1 MQFFRMRLILALVLG
16 ITLVSVASTYFEV
29 LAHKHVLRQELERR
43 TAWQSKNLQSE
54 IEKSLA
60 GGQTAE
66 ITAEAARLRS
76 QSEALG
82 LAVYDVQGGLVTE
95 AGPAGVFSA
104 LPREPLDRAIKQ
116 GADSS
121 VFGHQDN
128 RQWLEE
134 AVPLHVDGRMAGALV
149 ILEDADSIRAEGA
162 AVWHQSFWRIVAFVL
177 LIVCITLLMVR
188 WFLMRPMIRVAE
200 RLRRLRMGQP
210 DDHADKSLAELSLFT
225 PLAREVETMAES
237 LLEARAAAETEARLR
252 DAGEHQWTA
261 ERLAVHIRER
271 FGPSRIFLMSNREPY
286 MHVLQ
291 GRETVC
297 MVPPS
302 GLVTAIEP
310 VLRACDGVWVAHGS
324 GSEDAQHVDKF
335 DRLRV
340 PPDDPRYTLRR
351 VWLSSE
357 EEAGYYDGF
366 ANEGL
371 WPLCHIAHTRPI
383 FRASDWEWYQRV
395 NEKFAAALL
404 EEMESSANPIVF
416 VQDYHFALVP
426 RLIKAARPDARVA
439 IFWHI
444 PWPNPEAFGIC
455 PWQAEL
461 LDGLLGADLL
471 GFHIPLHCNN
481 FLSTVDRVLESR
493 TDREHMTARR
503 DGHTSTVRPYP
514 VSVALDGARLGRK
527 MPRPTHKELLKE
539 FGLSCETLIIGV
551 DRMDYTKGIVE
562 RLMAVEKLLEEHPWY
577 LERLT
582 MVQIAAPSRS
592 RIPSYVNLRRQVEQ
606 TVERINQRFQTIS
619 WKPILLIE
627 RQCSHA
633 EVDLWYRAAEVCLV
647 TSLHDGMN
655 LVAKEYVAARD
666 DEDGVLVLSKFTG
679 AATELLDA
687 LVVNPYDIE
696 GVAEAIHQGLE
707 MDRNERRERMQR
719 MRHHV
724 MDHNVYR
731 WAASILGDLR
741 DLRMETPGAAADQG
755 RAQPASVAQLEIV
768 HRKLA

>member
-1 MQFFRMRLILALVLG
+1 MRLILALVVG
-16 ITLVSVASTYFEV
+16 ITLVSVASTYIEV
-29 LAHKHVLRQELERR
+29 LTHNHAMREELKRR
-43 TAWQSKNLQSE
+43 TAWQCKSLQSE
-54 IEKSLA
+54 MEKSMA
-60 GGQTAE
+60 GGQAVE
-66 ITAEAARLRS
+66 IAAQAVRLRS
-76 QSEALG
+76 QNEALG
-82 LAVYDVQGGLVTE
+82 LGVYDLQGGLVTE
-95 AGPAGVFSA
+95 AGPAGVFNA
-104 LPREPLDRAIKQ
+104 LPRGPLDKAIKQ

-121 VFGHQDN
+121 VFGHQDHW
-128 RQWLEE
+128 QWLEE
-134 AVPLHVDGRMAGALV
+134 AIPLHVAGHTAGALV
-149 ILEDADSIRAEGA
+149 VLEDASSIRAEGA
-162 AVWHQSFWRIVAFVL
+162 QVWRQSFLRIAAFVL
-177 LIVCITLLMVR
+177 LIVCVTLLMVR
-188 WFLMRPMIRVAE
+188 WFLMRPMIRVAD
-200 RLRRLRMGQP
+200 RLRRLRMGNT
-210 DDHADKSLAELSLFT
+210 ADIEDQSFEELSLFT

-237 LLEARAAAETEARLR
+237 LIEARAAAETEARLR
-252 DAGEHQWTA
+252 DAGEHLWTA

-271 FGPSRIFLMSNREPY
+271 FGASRIFVMSNREPY
-286 MHVLQ
+286 LHVRQ

-297 MVPPS
+297 VVPPS

-324 GSEDAQHVDKF
+324 GSADAQNVDEF
-335 DRLRV
+335 DHLRV

-404 EEMESSANPIVF
+404 EEMKDSASPIVF

-426 RLIKAARPDARVA
+426 QLIKAARPDARVA

-455 PWQAEL
+455 PWQAKL
-461 LDGLLGADLL
+461 LDGLLGADLI

-481 FLSTVDRVLESR
+481 FLSTVDRVLEAR

-514 VSVALDGARLGRK
+514 VSVAFDGSKPERRT
-527 MPRPTHKELLKE
+527 PRPKRDELLEK
-539 FGLSCETLIIGV
+539 FGLHCERMIIGV

-562 RLMAVEKLLEEHPWY
+562 RLVAIERLLEEHPWY

-582 MVQIAAPSRS
+582 MVQIAAPSRT
-592 RIPSYVNLRRQVEQ
+592 RIPSYVNLRRRVEE
-606 TVERINQRFQTIS
+606 TVERINQRYQTS
-619 WKPILLIE
+619 LWKPVLLIE
-627 RQCSHA
+627 QQYSH
-633 EVDLWYRAAEVCLV
+633 EELDPWYRSAEACLV

-687 LVVNPYDIE
+687 LIVNPYDPE
-696 GVAEAIHQGLE
+696 GVAEAIHQALE
-707 MDRNERRERMQR
+707 MDRPERRMRMQR
-719 MRHHV
+719 MRNHV
-724 MDHNVYR
+724 MDHNIYR

-741 DLRMETPGAAADQG
+741 DLRMEIPKATDSKHPS
-755 RAQPASVAQLEIV
+755 PASVAPVEVALRQL
-768 HRKLA
+768 A